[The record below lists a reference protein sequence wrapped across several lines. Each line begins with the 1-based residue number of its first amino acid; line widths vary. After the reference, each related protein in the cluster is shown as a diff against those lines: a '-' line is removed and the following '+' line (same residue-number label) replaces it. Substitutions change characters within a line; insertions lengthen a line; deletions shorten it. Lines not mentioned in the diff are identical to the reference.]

1 MQGPANFVRVSAELG
16 AADGGYDARVVDDS
30 RRGGEPIV
38 VVVLARKMPM
48 VDTDLDEDTKEQGG
62 EPNPNT
68 WATTNYS

>member
-1 MQGPANFVRVSAELG
+1 M
-16 AADGGYDARVVDDS
+16 VDDS

-62 EPNPNT
+62 EPNPNM
-68 WATTNYS
+68 WATTLIHA